1 MQNQYAPVIAGS
13 SSARAVKSVIWSIFF
28 PETWDSF
35 STNHDDQET
44 FVSLSIRVFSCS
56 ICGKKFNR
64 NDNLKVHERI
74 HTGRG
79 RYSCN
84 YCDYSANQLIHVK
97 QHTVH
102 KHTREF
108 PHLCSCGKGFTSQY
122 RLKLHQMTVHCL
134 Q

>member
-1 MQNQYAPVIAGS
+1 LELVG
-13 SSARAVKSVIWSIFF
+13 
-28 PETWDSF
+28 TWDSF
-35 STNHDDQET
+35 SAGQE
-44 FVSLSIRVFSCS
+44 LSVNFRVFSCS

-74 HTGRG
+74 HSGQG

-102 KHTREF
+102 KHTRNF
-108 PHLCSCGKGFTSQY
+108 PHLCSCGLNFYFQ
-122 RLKLHQMTVHCL
+122 V
-134 Q
+134 